1 MAFDGAFLHK
11 LITELSIAENTFVD
25 KIYQPSRD
33 ELIFLL
39 RRGGFCKKL
48 LINLRPG
55 AARIQFTE
63 AKYENPPTPPMFCM
77 LVRKY
82 LSSARLVKICQ
93 PGLERLAELTFS
105 YTDEMGDISE
115 LCIIAEL
122 MGNKTNLIIVNKN
135 GRIIDALRRSDPEKG
150 GRMLLPGAVYEY
162 PEKREKLDPLTA
174 RADELADIIG
184 KSDTA
189 DTTALLNTL
198 DGLSP
203 LVCRE
208 LAFKAELFGAEAAAD
223 LILRDLKNDGGSPL
237 LLLKADGTPQD
248 FSFTDISQY
257 GDLFAKKCF
266 ENYSSLLDE
275 FYTARDAANRLK
287 HTAGDI
293 IKLVSTLRARTEKK
307 LALRLEELKSCEN
320 RERLRIYGELLKANL
335 YRATPGASFIEVEN
349 YYDNMQPIRIP
360 LDPALSPQKNAA
372 KYFKDYKKSHTAEQ
386 RLTELTELDRRELA
400 YFDTVLDSI
409 SRSSSRA
416 ELSEIRE
423 ELIAGGY
430 IKAPS
435 ALRRRKPQA
444 PLFKEYSC
452 KEGYKIAVGK
462 NNRQNDYLTTA
473 LAAKNDIWLH
483 IKGFPGSHVIIMCGG
498 REVSEETLI
507 FAATLA
513 AENSAAAP
521 GARVAVD
528 YTPVK
533 YVKKPNGAKPGMV
546 IYSTNKTVYV
556 TPPTDKGAAL

>member
-115 LCIIAEL
+115 LRIIAEL
-122 MGNKTNLIIVNKN
+122 MGNKTNLVIVNKN

-174 RADELADIIG
+174 RADELADIIL
-184 KSDTA
+184 KADQSDA
-189 DTTALLNTL
+189 SAVLNTL

-208 LAFKAELFGAEAAAD
+208 LVFKAGLYGAGAAAD
-223 LILRDLKNDGGSPL
+223 LLLRDLKNDGGAPL

-257 GDLFAKKCF
+257 GDLFAKKQI
-266 ENYSSLLDE
+266 ENYSLLLDE
-275 FYTARDAANRLK
+275 FFTARDAASRLK

-307 LALRLEELKSCEN
+307 LALRLEELKGCEN

-349 YYDNMQPIRIP
+349 YYDNMQTVRIP

-423 ELIAGGY
+423 ELITGGY

-435 ALRRRKPQA
+435 AMRRRKPQA

-513 AENSAAAP
+513 AENSAAAA